1 MTTFIGNIEA
11 RADAKGRVF
20 LPSSYRRLL
29 PDNERERV
37 VMRRD
42 PDNACLILYPE
53 SVRNRK
59 VVDFKEKLDEW
70 NADDQM
76 LLMQFVSDAEWIDI
90 DSQGRILLAKRNLQ
104 AINASTDVLFVGMID
119 RIAIWNKATYEATKL
134 SRNDFAKQL
143 SEKMKKRNND

>member
-11 RADAKGRVF
+11 RADAKGEF

-53 SVRNRK
+53 SVWNRK
-59 VVDFKEKLDEW
+59 WK
-70 NADDQM
+70 
-76 LLMQFVSDAEWIDI
+76 
-90 DSQGRILLAKRNLQ
+90 ILKKNLT
-104 AINASTDVLFVGMID
+104 NGTP
-119 RIAIWNKATYEATKL
+119 ATKCC
-134 SRNDFAKQL
+134 
-143 SEKMKKRNND
+143 